1 MGLVAVAFAGR
12 WTSVSAA
19 ELDVGRA
26 EQGLFSDAVGTAS
39 LTGDWLSWLPWIL
52 LMLVAGSLVFFFFS
66 SLVGR
71 FLGGPSPSSRKNH
84 HLNVLED
91 SMNEVMWTADT
102 NLEVTYC
109 SPSVLRLLGH
119 PAHSVVGRPLGE
131 TFGRMAAGTAVGDGI
146 LWAIHGLSVEGK
158 LYRSH
163 RAGMPELEKQ
173 LSLTLRTASGH
184 LVPVDVTLWAHMD
197 EQGNLL
203 QVRGTMR
210 ASRDLSILRTGK
222 LGPMANGDAGHEFWN
237 RCVREMGQLTAH
249 CDTMVMTLIEC
260 DTYDAIAQ
268 RWDDDAARKVVD
280 SLLDKAIERAQDG
293 AFSAKI
299 DARRIAII
307 HPYCSISE
315 GASEAEA
322 IRRALALLPI
332 EVAPGQ
338 RLSVSASFG
347 VAVTQGQE
355 NLATLIQRAEAALQ
369 QAQANGGNMVCLSVG
384 SPPLSPPRSPLD
396 QAQAASATQGGGR
409 KLR

>member
-1 MGLVAVAFAGR
+1 
-12 WTSVSAA
+12 
-19 ELDVGRA
+19 
-26 EQGLFSDAVGTAS
+26 
-39 LTGDWLSWLPWIL
+39 
-52 LMLVAGSLVFFFFS
+52 
-66 SLVGR
+66 
-71 FLGGPSPSSRKNH
+71 
-84 HLNVLED
+84 LNVLED
-91 SMNEVMWTADT
+91 SMNEVMWTANA

-158 LYRSH
+158 LYH
-163 RAGMPELEKQ
+163 PHGAGMQELEKQ
-173 LSLTLRTASGH
+173 LSLTLRSASGH
-184 LVPVDVTLWAHMD
+184 LVPVDVTLWAHLN
-197 EQGNLL
+197 EQGDLL
-203 QVRGTMR
+203 QVRGMMR
-210 ASRDLSILRTGK
+210 ASRDLNVLRAGK
-222 LGPMANGDAGHEFWN
+222 GSSSANGDAGSEFWN
-237 RCVREMGQLTAH
+237 RCIQAMGQLTAH
-249 CDTMVMTLIEC
+249 CDSMVMTLIEC

-268 RWDDDAARKVVD
+268 RWNEDAADKVVD

-293 AFSAKI
+293 SFAAKV

-307 HPYCSISE
+307 HPYSAISE
-315 GASEAEA
+315 GSSEAEA

-355 NLATLIQRAEAALQ
+355 NLASLIQRAEAALQ

-384 SPPLSPPRSPLD
+384 SPPLSPPLSSSSQR
-396 QAQAASATQGGGR
+396 QASAATRAVGH
-409 KLR
+409 KLP